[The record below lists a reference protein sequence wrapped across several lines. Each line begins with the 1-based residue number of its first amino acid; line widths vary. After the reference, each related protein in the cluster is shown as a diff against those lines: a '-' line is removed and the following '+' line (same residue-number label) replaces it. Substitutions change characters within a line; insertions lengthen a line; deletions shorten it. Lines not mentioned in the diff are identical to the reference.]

1 MDDKILMDTIL
12 RVERMEYSFDTLQ
25 KAVSEDPEAVESD
38 PALQALLRGLI
49 WYYEGGQWL
58 KDYETDEK
66 GLLPVGLKRGVLSED
81 GVYDLL
87 ATLDGIVE

>member
-25 KAVSEDPEAVESD
+25 KAVSEDPEAVKSD
-38 PALQALLRGLI
+38 PALRALLRGLI

-87 ATLDGIVE
+87 AALDGIVE